1 MLWWEEQSWQS
12 WWSWIKKLISVAAR
26 YAALWSAERRRSTCQ
41 LRIVPG
47 FSSII
52 CLYLWSGWVARRSK
66 RTASQWLNGGE
77 HISGN
82 GAATVAPVPRRAQ
95 KTLADLLDPKSNYL
109 IQSTILAIRA
119 KLRSS
124 LACGTCGF
132 VIRFVRTCMSRL
144 YIKDSKL
151 ESTNLR
157 CKEKRSWLNTRD
169 SWFFLIKYFME
180 NHHVYIFIK
189 CGDIRNSIL
198 RSTGR

>member
-12 WWSWIKKLISVAAR
+12 WLSWIKKLISVAAR

-109 IQSTILAIRA
+109 IQLYWPSELSCAPH
-119 KLRSS
+119 S
-124 LACGTCGF
+124 LVGLVVLLYVLYAHVWVVYTSKIQNWRVGTYAVKKKG
-132 VIRFVRTCMSRL
+132 
-144 YIKDSKL
+144 
-151 ESTNLR
+151 
-157 CKEKRSWLNTRD
+157 RD
-169 SWFFLIKYFME
+169 
-180 NHHVYIFIK
+180 
-189 CGDIRNSIL
+189 
-198 RSTGR
+198 